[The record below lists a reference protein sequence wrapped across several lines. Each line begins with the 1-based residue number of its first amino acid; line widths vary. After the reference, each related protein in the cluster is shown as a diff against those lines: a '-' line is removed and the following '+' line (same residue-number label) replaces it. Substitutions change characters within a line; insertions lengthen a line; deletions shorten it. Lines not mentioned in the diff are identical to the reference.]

1 MSNRKLIEVLK
12 KKADEEIE
20 QLKKGYELQIEQLR
34 KDYEIKRKDLES
46 KFNHEKEKIRNG
58 IKKRMEKSFQK
69 EKLKND
75 LEIEHFIS
83 QRCREY
89 AEKLAEEL
97 WNKSAESFFEKYV
110 VEFDKK
116 SWETIYVSNSDKELA
131 KKYFT
136 RLKVI
141 GSEKITGGF
150 IAENKERTFLV
161 DNTLKSRFEK
171 IWHEALPEIMRKVY
185 ERLDDKI

>member
-131 KKYFT
+131 KKYFN